1 MEASPHPE
9 TLVGAD
15 RPFFTTRE
23 SLDDIRS
30 LSSVS
35 FARTGNVDL
44 VTLALNMH
52 SQGIN
57 PHLDF
62 STLPETVRIVETANQ
77 LAVHP
82 RHPYAGSLVFTAFSG
97 SHQDAIRK
105 GLAAQNP
112 NGPWRVPYLPID
124 PKDIGRTYEALIRVN
139 SQSGK
144 GGVAAVLERD
154 YGVRLP
160 YEREVEFGRTIQA
173 IGDETGR
180 EVTSA
185 EIWEAFCAAY
195 PECRGES
202 EESGSRQSRMMIEG
216 QIVVDR
222 ANGRRAF
229 PDRGRDSF
237 GRTGADVADGEQP
250 RMAGLE
256 RER

>member
-9 TLVGAD
+9 TLVCAD

-62 STLPETVRIVETANQ
+62 SALPDTVRIAETANQ

-82 RHPYAGSLVFTAFSG
+82 RHAYAGALVFTAFSG

-112 NGPWRVPYLPID
+112 IGPWRVPYLPID
-124 PKDIGRTYEALIRVN
+124 PKDVGRTYEALIRVN

-144 GGVAAVLERD
+144 AGVAAVLERD
-154 YGVRLP
+154 
-160 YEREVEFGRTIQA
+160 
-173 IGDETGR
+173 
-180 EVTSA
+180 
-185 EIWEAFCAAY
+185 
-195 PECRGES
+195 
-202 EESGSRQSRMMIEG
+202 
-216 QIVVDR
+216 
-222 ANGRRAF
+222 
-229 PDRGRDSF
+229 
-237 GRTGADVADGEQP
+237 
-250 RMAGLE
+250 
-256 RER
+256 